1 MLVVVDG
8 KHEGRRAGPHAL
20 GAFHALLLLPLVFLV
35 PFVVVLQH
43 GGDVGVVAVR
53 RVDQHVGGVVEL
65 EVALRTPRHPVDVSV
80 VEGVGVLGVNSIAL
94 LKSQQT
100 FRQTFQQTFQQSF
113 YSSVGHPVVLKTLLK
128 SLLKRLLRFQQSY

>member
-94 LKSQQT
+94 LKYQK
-100 FRQTFQQTFQQSF
+100 TFQQTFQQSI
-113 YSSVGHPVVLKTLLK
+113 YSSVGHPVVLETLLK
-128 SLLKRLLRFQQSY
+128 SLSKSLPRFQQSY